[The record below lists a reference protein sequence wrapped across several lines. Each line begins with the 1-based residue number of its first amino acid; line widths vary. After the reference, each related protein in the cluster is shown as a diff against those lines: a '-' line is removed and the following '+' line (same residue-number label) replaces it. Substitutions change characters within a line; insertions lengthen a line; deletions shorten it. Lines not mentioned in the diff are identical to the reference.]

1 MILHM
6 AEAGSP
12 ADPERPSGQDWSTP
26 GLCPEGRPAFG
37 LPARGPFWTML
48 RGSPI
53 FLGGRLQVVARSG
66 LCSEDH
72 PRYWVCSGL
81 RLCPEG
87 QPLFCQWAA
96 GSGSVLDYALRAAA
110 VGQPALGPLLTM
122 P

>member
-6 AEAGSP
+6 EAGSP

-26 GLCPEGRPAFG
+26 GLYPEGRPAFG

-66 LCSEDH
+66 LCSEDR
-72 PRYWVCSGL
+72 PRYWVSG
-81 RLCPEG
+81 
-87 QPLFCQWAA
+87 
-96 GSGSVLDYALRAAA
+96 YAPRVAPSFARWRQA
-110 VGQPALGPLLTM
+110 RGPFWTM
-122 P
+122 PSGPP